1 MTQAACLKSM
11 VMSKKFI
18 LVRRKMK
25 TKPNYSLLI
34 LEIKRGLN
42 MEEKK
47 KKQDNKE
54 KNKPPLFPE
63 RELCHTLDIQPHSE
77 SIMRTHA

>member
-47 KKQDNKE
+47 KKTTKKKTNH
-54 KNKPPLFPE
+54 LFSQRGSSVTPWTYNPIVSQ
-63 RELCHTLDIQPHSE
+63 L
-77 SIMRTHA
+77 

>member
-1 MTQAACLKSM
+1 
-11 VMSKKFI
+11 MSKKFI

-42 MEEKK
+42 MEGKK
-47 KKQDNKE
+47 KKKKDNKE
-54 KNKPPLFPE
+54 KNKPPVFPE
-63 RELCHTLDIQPHSE
+63 KELCHTLDIQPHSE

>member
-47 KKQDNKE
+47 KKDNKE

>member
-1 MTQAACLKSM
+1 M

-42 MEEKK
+42 MKQEKK
-47 KKQDNKE
+47 TQQKTT
-54 KNKPPLFPE
+54 LFPE
-63 RELCHTLDIQPHSE
+63 RELCHTLDIQPNCKT
-77 SIMRTHA
+77 IMKMVPDHR